1 MPAYPNTYILHMKA
15 SITVLLAYDIV
26 VEPKKMFFAK
36 ILPKQLKHECSCTP
50 RKPLSRFRGAYTL
63 DLFWCSD
70 PVMWGLGKG
79 GDRKS
84 WSTIKKQTIALKIQ
98 SFILALFWRF
108 WPESTS
114 KSAFT
119 WSLYLGWTWRYRF
132 LSQHGPVWK
141 HCPLFVKISRFSNSY
156 HPFAATSPSSVCERN
171 LSASHQVDEKRVAS
185 SDNPKLV
192 WGGSVSMHI
201 QNIKSEKQGCTCRK
215 RCRVVFNRGWKTVL
229 WV

>member
-70 PVMWGLGKG
+70 PAMWGLGKG

-84 WSTIKKQTIALKIQ
+84 WRTIKKQTIALKIQ

-132 LSQHGPVWK
+132 LSQHGPVWR
-141 HCPLFVKISRFSNSY
+141 HFPLFCQDFKIQQFLSPLCRYLPFFRLWEKPFCIPSSWWKNSCFIRQSKISLGGF
-156 HPFAATSPSSVCERN
+156 CEY
-171 LSASHQVDEKRVAS
+171 AHTKHQVRKTRVH
-185 SDNPKLV
+185 
-192 WGGSVSMHI
+192 VS
-201 QNIKSEKQGCTCRK
+201 
-215 RCRVVFNRGWKTVL
+215 KTMSCCL
-229 WV
+229 